1 VNDVRYLVL
10 HGFTGTPES
19 FAGLSLPD
27 GCVVPVLSGHLG
39 TPVSGGYWNEVERLL
54 ALGAGCQGLLGYSLG
69 GRLALGMLARH
80 PARFAHAL
88 IISAQA
94 GLATEGERTARRE
107 ADAGWVARLREAGL
121 TAFVDAWQALPL
133 WASQGG
139 LPDAVKQAQREQRLR
154 HSAEGLAQSLLQHG
168 LAEMPDLRPQLAHVS
183 SRVDLLVGE
192 RDEKFVTLARE
203 LQALIP
209 GARLTIAAGAGHN
222 LLLERPE
229 HCSRLL
235 LQGTPL

>member
-1 VNDVRYLVL
+1 VRYLVL

-19 FAGLSLPD
+19 FEGLTLPP
-27 GCVVPVLSGHLG
+27 GSVIPVLGGHLG
-39 TPVSGGYWNEVERLL
+39 TPALGGFWDEVERLAVL
-54 ALGAGCQGLLGYSLG
+54 AKGCEGLFGYSLG
-69 GRLALGMLARH
+69 GRLALGLLAAH

-88 IISAQA
+88 IVSAQP
-94 GLATEGERTARRE
+94 GLGSAHERAARRE
-107 ADAGWVARLREAGL
+107 GDAGFVRKLRTDGL

-139 LPDAVKQAQREQRLR
+139 LPDSVKQAQRAQRLR
-154 HSAEGLAQSLLQHG
+154 HTAEGLAQSLLQHG
-168 LAEMPDLRPQLAHVS
+168 LAEMPDLRPQLAHIS

-192 RDEKFVTLARE
+192 RDEKFVTLGHE
-203 LQALIP
+203 LAALIP
-209 GARLTIAAGAGHN
+209 GARLTVAAGAGHN

-229 HCSRLL
+229 HCCRLL